1 MRTFQDH
8 LNESNLIDHAK
19 HELEL
24 AGMYDD
30 SDENGK
36 YNKLVADAVLEL
48 VTKFAKQGHSGFS
61 ASMVR
66 EIFSKVS
73 SFQTL
78 TPITSNIDEWSDV
91 SHYGDMA
98 PDTMWQN
105 KRNPAVFSYDKGK
118 TWKSVDES
126 IIKKLEDSLVETAE
140 NIYPS
145 KFMMFEEFK
154 NPFPHQIKSEKYWS
168 QVLKDSEFAMKL
180 LKTVMTKQKGFASDR
195 QMEVFRRVEKGDK
208 SPYPTKN

>member
-1 MRTFQDH
+1 MKTFQQH
-8 LNESNLIDHAK
+8 LNESNLVNHTRR
-19 HELEL
+19 ELEL

-30 SDENGK
+30 SHETGT
-36 YNKLVADAVLEL
+36 YNKLVANAVLEL
-48 VTKFAKQGHSGFS
+48 VQKFAEQGHSGFS
-61 ASMVR
+61 ASIVR

-78 TPITSNIDEWSDV
+78 TPITSNIDEWEDV
-91 SHYGDMA
+91 SHYGDTE
-98 PDTMWQN
+98 PGTMWQN

-126 IIKKLEDSLVETAE
+126 VMKKLEDSLIEIA
-140 NIYPS
+140 NNLYPS

-154 NPFPHQIKSEKYWS
+154 NPFPHQIKSEKYWT

-180 LKTVMTKQKGFASDR
+180 LKTVMTKQNGFASDR
-195 QMEVFRRVEKGDK
+195 QMAIFRRVEKGDK
-208 SPYPTKN
+208 SPYPAKN